1 MRILLAALL
10 LFPQILKALETKTPE
25 EIKNQKQ
32 AFYAFVPYLNYDTT
46 QSWSFGTAIEKES
59 ETKSIDTYLVDLE
72 ATPKARIRLKTK
84 YNTHLD
90 SQWRSSLRT
99 DFTNFYDPFYG
110 FGMSTKVEDLKK
122 IKQSAISS
130 QLNISYEYSTTL
142 SFGPFIEFNQR
153 IERPDYQ
160 IDKQRFFP
168 NETSLSVGGS
178 TLYDT
183 RDSKLNPHSGDKHE
197 LSLSVV
203 PKGLNSLEQINTF
216 TQIKLDLRKYFPI
229 YETVLA
235 TRFTAGTTMGE
246 PNYLYK
252 YNLGG
257 IDLLR
262 GYQTN
267 RFIGNKLVSFQLE
280 ERVNLYKEYIALT
293 GSLEAGSI
301 NSNPFEKIRS
311 SKGIGLRVT
320 MPPDWTNILTINFGF
335 GNDQNNASLEFNE
348 NF

>member
-90 SQWRSSLRT
+90 SQWRASLRT

-122 IKQSAISS
+122 IKQRTISS
-130 QLNISYEYSTTL
+130 QLNFSYEHSPTL

-168 NETSLSVGGS
+168 K
-178 TLYDT
+178 D
-183 RDSKLNPHSGDKHE
+183 RK
-197 LSLSVV
+197 SVV
-203 PKGLNSLEQINTF
+203 
-216 TQIKLDLRKYFPI
+216 
-229 YETVLA
+229 
-235 TRFTAGTTMGE
+235 
-246 PNYLYK
+246 
-252 YNLGG
+252 
-257 IDLLR
+257 
-262 GYQTN
+262 
-267 RFIGNKLVSFQLE
+267 
-280 ERVNLYKEYIALT
+280 
-293 GSLEAGSI
+293 
-301 NSNPFEKIRS
+301 
-311 SKGIGLRVT
+311 
-320 MPPDWTNILTINFGF
+320 
-335 GNDQNNASLEFNE
+335 
-348 NF
+348 